1 MIESII
7 KKDLQNH
14 CVSDL
19 DEYEPYIL
27 NDNNM
32 SRYLK
37 YKLIIKS
44 NLNLSIKVEKQSI
57 KESKKQSIFFP
68 KEMDSLFWCYYII
81 SCGES
86 NYEMMNVKNC
96 LVAKQ
101 LKINYVNKIRMNKQV
116 VKTYKFDTI
125 TNIESNLAN
134 DNNININSVMTLCAI
149 DKINIIFI
157 RRNTYFELLM
167 NDTEPIYIIRELDNQ
182 SKYSKK
188 YGYEIANP
196 SLLDEIRTTL
206 YKIETLGKP
215 IKALSS
221 YKLQDL
227 IDICNKLA
235 IQIKRNDSDKN
246 KSKNELYESL
256 IQYF

>member
-1 MIESII
+1 
-7 KKDLQNH
+7 
-14 CVSDL
+14 
-19 DEYEPYIL
+19 
-27 NDNNM
+27 
-32 SRYLK
+32 
-37 YKLIIKS
+37 
-44 NLNLSIKVEKQSI
+44 
-57 KESKKQSIFFP
+57 
-68 KEMDSLFWCYYII
+68 
-81 SCGES
+81 
-86 NYEMMNVKNC
+86 
-96 LVAKQ
+96 
-101 LKINYVNKIRMNKQV
+101 
-116 VKTYKFDTI
+116 
-125 TNIESNLAN
+125 
-134 DNNININSVMTLCAI
+134 MTLCAI